1 MPLNLLAVVAL
12 AALVFSSPGSAAF
25 AQNTSSPGPYEA
37 RLDALDAA
45 RDTLALGRAIFP
57 DKPDAETGARA
68 AAWLEDQQRS
78 KGGGTLIAVL
88 HSALLWQAAQQA
100 PEPDKTRLSREAVGQ
115 YLLARL
121 LVSTEGLQC
130 RDATAPDG
138 GAASVER
145 QLGVVREYLSVL
157 PETDRKLLLADAFK
171 TLLATFPMRDNDVW
185 LCSLGTD
192 QMRKFLE
199 KHPVPGEPG
208 TTITIENDPS
218 ILPEFVPY
226 ADWQARRRTRLD
238 ATADI
243 VGAGPLT
250 DYGDAKHRLK

>member
-1 MPLNLLAVVAL
+1 M
-12 AALVFSSPGSAAF
+12 
-25 AQNTSSPGPYEA
+25 
-37 RLDALDAA
+37 
-45 RDTLALGRAIFP
+45 
-57 DKPDAETGARA
+57 AE
-68 AAWLEDQQRS
+68 
-78 KGGGTLIAVL
+78 
-88 HSALLWQAAQQA
+88 QA

-130 RDATAPDG
+130 RDMTAPAG

-157 PETDRKLLLADAFK
+157 PETDRKSLLADAFK

-208 TTITIENDPS
+208 ITIENDPS
-218 ILPEFVPY
+218 ILPEFVPTPTGRLGGGQGSMPRPVSW
-226 ADWQARRRTRLD
+226 AQAR
-238 ATADI
+238 
-243 VGAGPLT
+243 
-250 DYGDAKHRLK
+250 